1 MIQVIAGVLGVI
13 VIVLQALWKNRQ
25 RAKELEND
33 PVEDVRQTQIAATAG
48 DEQGV
53 QQAFESWSLAG
64 RMRDPRG
71 AGRLR
76 LHRPPAEGDSR
87 SGG

>member
-33 PVEDVRQTQIAATAG
+33 PVEDVLEHPEKDAPI
-48 DEQGV
+48 DHKV
-53 QQAFESWSLAG
+53 FS
-64 RMRDPRG
+64 PRT
-71 AGRLR
+71 
-76 LHRPPAEGDSR
+76 D
-87 SGG
+87 